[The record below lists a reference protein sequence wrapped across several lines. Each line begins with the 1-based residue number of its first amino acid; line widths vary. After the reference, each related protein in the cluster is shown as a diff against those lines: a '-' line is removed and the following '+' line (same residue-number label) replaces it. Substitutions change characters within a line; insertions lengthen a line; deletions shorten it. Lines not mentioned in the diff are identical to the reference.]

1 MSEYEEF
8 VEETNSGLRKKGDWR
23 KIAELGEEM
32 QENMKGSAEDSSI
45 EKFED
50 WRPGV
55 EKSETGVK
63 QKTVEKAKL
72 SENGMEKECNGV

>member
-32 QENMKGSAEDSSI
+32 Q
-45 EKFED
+45 
-50 WRPGV
+50 
-55 EKSETGVK
+55 
-63 QKTVEKAKL
+63 
-72 SENGMEKECNGV
+72 